1 MVRVTEQAAT
11 ALQEL
16 LEAND
21 APPEAGVR
29 LTPSGP
35 GNIGMVIDAPHEGD
49 EVVRRDEKPVVIVY
63 GVVAGPLT
71 DMVVDYQSSKEDR
84 QTPGGFVL
92 REPPEEE
99 K

>member
-16 LEAND
+16 LTANE

-29 LTPSGP
+29 LTPDDKGS
-35 GNIGMVIDAPHEGD
+35 IAMIIDAPHEGD
-49 EVVRRDEKPVVIVY
+49 EVIGAAETPVLIVDSA
-63 GVVAGPLT
+63 VAGQLA
-71 DMVVDYQSSKEDR
+71 DMVVDCRSVRDDH

-92 REPPEEE
+92 RPRLEQE
-99 K
+99 

>member
-1 MVRVTEQAAT
+1 MVRVTEQATT

-29 LTPSGP
+29 LTPSGA
-35 GNIGMVIDAPHEGD
+35 GNIGMVIDEPHTGD
-49 EVVRRDEKPVVIVY
+49 EVVRRDEKPVLIVD
-63 GVVAGPLT
+63 GAVVEPLT
-71 DMVVDYQSSKEDR
+71 DMVVDYQSTSDDH

-92 REPPEEE
+92 REPQEET
-99 K
+99 

>member
-11 ALQEL
+11 ALEEL
-16 LEAND
+16 LEANE

-29 LTPSGP
+29 LTPSGA
-35 GNIGMVIDAPHEGD
+35 GNIGMVIDAPHAGD
-49 EVVRRDEKPVVIVY
+49 EVVRRDEKPVLIVDSA
-63 GVVAGPLT
+63 VVGPLT
-71 DMVVDYQSSKEDR
+71 DMVVDYQSSEEDR

-92 REPPEEE
+92 REPPDEE